1 MDMRELEITYRLY
14 ITQHKSPTS
23 HPVPRETD
31 TLLRPLP
38 AQLEGEQQSPFVER
52 FHAHYLT

>member
-1 MDMRELEITYRLY
+1 MRELEITYRLY

-31 TLLRPLP
+31 TLLLPLP